1 VVIGPYP
8 AIIQP
13 VQAPL
18 CTEELAKTDVI
29 SESGGALP
37 EAVYVTTVGVT

>member
-1 VVIGPYP
+1 MIH
-8 AIIQP
+8 P
-13 VQAPL
+13 VHAPL
-18 CTEELAKTDVI
+18 GTEELAKTDVI